1 MLKGKVN
8 IPKISNRNMVKKQ
21 QKKKSQKEEE
31 RKKSKYQVGS
41 AGRVRKQKSRQ
52 NTANKLLLSF
62 LYIILN
68 AHLVKF

>member
-21 QKKKSQKEEE
+21 QKKKSQKEGGK
-31 RKKSKYQVGS
+31 KKSKYQVGS
-41 AGRVRKQKSRQ
+41 AGKVRKS
-52 NTANKLLLSF
+52 TANKLLLSF